1 MAHFRPAFAR
11 LQERPPLKNLCVSR
25 LFGVCLG
32 NLQELS
38 LPAWAFTVRKDKNI
52 VHNIRGS
59 DLRFVVQMTV
69 NIRRRADVTV
79 TEPFLNLLHR
89 YVIGKQQR
97 RAAVPEIVKPNVP
110 QTISFQN
117 LAEILRNRVGIE
129 DSSHSINKDIAV
141 VFAVVT
147 IPTDTPVLFL
157 PLFQFQK
164 FFSEVTHQR
173 ERTKA

>member
-1 MAHFRPAFAR
+1 MRVFSTFPFSCRSVILIEDEAKTAHFRPAFAR

-69 NIRRRADVTV
+69 NIRRGGNVAV

-89 YVIGKQQR
+89 DVIGKQQR
-97 RAAVPEIVKPNVP
+97 RAAVPLRYNYDKPGKP
-110 QTISFQN
+110 
-117 LAEILRNRVGIE
+117 
-129 DSSHSINKDIAV
+129 
-141 VFAVVT
+141 
-147 IPTDTPVLFL
+147 
-157 PLFQFQK
+157 
-164 FFSEVTHQR
+164 
-173 ERTKA
+173 